1 VVDEP
6 GRTIY
11 TKEIRMKR
19 SLSINTKILSV
30 LLISCLS
37 ISALSSFLYLRG
49 MRQLGGELEQVR
61 LESGSLVIDTIL
73 EKQNVTLEKTLSGVV
88 GVKEL
93 ATFLSD
99 GKDAGAKMVVDG
111 LFLSLKAK
119 QVVRFTV
126 YDKEL
131 NVRVQHSVE
140 GLPVR
145 SGRLPGG
152 LQAVFLEAAKDFNS
166 RFYFRGSD
174 DPKVA
179 ASAEYSVATVIAD
192 GNDQP
197 IGFVELVLDPALW
210 VNQIAAIAGCAAAL
224 YDVNHRR
231 FTYQQTPE
239 LFGKLEPI
247 LLPEDSTRPAVTA
260 QIGDSHYL
268 STCLPL
274 RSPDGGLVSTLW
286 LTRDNTVQANSQRR
300 NLMIGSA
307 LLVLVLS
314 AGLALA
320 YWVVK
325 RSITTPISRIMKG
338 LKGSS
343 RQIGDASDHMS
354 AASHSLAEGAGEQ
367 SASLQQSSASLEEIS
382 AMTRQNAENSHQ
394 ADLLTTAASR
404 LVQHADGSM
413 KQLAASMEGIYRAS
427 EAASRIVKTIDEI
440 AFQTNLLAL
449 NAAVEAARA
458 GQAGA
463 GFSVVAEE
471 VRNLA
476 GRAAAAAASTAEL
489 VQGINGKVQG
499 GLKNV
504 QDTAGEFQEVV
515 SGSRKLAELISGIAA
530 SSAQQAQGIDQI
542 NTAVSRIEQVTQKNA
557 TEAESSA
564 AVATE
569 MDAEAGRMNAF
580 MELLAATVNGS
591 RDGEPKR
598 DAAIKPIVRRSR
610 SAEHAAAAGPA
621 EGKPGLSQLP
631 V

>member
-1 VVDEP
+1 
-6 GRTIY
+6 
-11 TKEIRMKR
+11 M
-19 SLSINTKILSV
+19 LSRPF
-30 LLISCLS
+30 S
-37 ISALSSFLYLRG
+37 ICAACGSWVASWSRCG
-49 MRQLGGELEQVR
+49 WN
-61 LESGSLVIDTIL
+61 SGSLVIDTIL

-99 GKDAGAKMVVDG
+99 GTDAGAKMVVDG

-231 FTYQQTPE
+231 FTYQQEPE

-247 LLPEDSTRPAVTA
+247 LLPEADSTRPAVTA

-286 LTRDNTVQANSQRR
+286 LTRDNTVQTNSQRR

-307 LLVLVLS
+307 LLVLVLF

-354 AASHSLAEGAGEQ
+354 AASRSLAEGAGEQ

-413 KQLAASMEGIYRAS
+413 KQLAASMEGIARAS

-489 VQGINGKVQG
+489 VEGINGKVQG

-504 QDTAGEFQEVV
+504 RDTAGEFQEVV

-557 TEAESSA
+557 TEAERSRRGRHRDGCRSRPDERLHGA
-564 AVATE
+564 AGGDRERV
-569 MDAEAGRMNAF
+569 AGRGTDARRRDKAHRAPLAF
-580 MELLAATVNGS
+580 
-591 RDGEPKR
+591 R
-598 DAAIKPIVRRSR
+598 
-610 SAEHAAAAGPA
+610 
-621 EGKPGLSQLP
+621 
-631 V
+631 